1 MLLVSCAQ
9 DREPDGPGVT
19 ETPTATAR
27 DARTAPPDPVPVPPS
42 PATGGPAP
50 AAPADRNVVITSP
63 KEGATIT
70 TNPIRIA
77 GVARTFENNVEI
89 RVDDQ
94 HGQPLLVSYATARG
108 EMGNFNPWSHEILLT
123 ADPGPRIR
131 ITAIERSARDGSIR
145 TSHAVTLP
153 VETRRMPVTLYFTN
167 ANQGG
172 TDCAAVEKVVRDVPA
187 SISTARLALEALVR
201 GPTHAEAVAG
211 FRSLF
216 PKGAVLRS
224 VNLRDGVLTAD
235 FNEAMQNVGG
245 SCRVVAIRAA
255 IERTMREIPAV
266 RRVVITAMGSEKTA
280 LQP

>member
-1 MLLVSCAQ
+1 MLLASCAQ
-9 DREPDGPGVT
+9 DRDPGVP
-19 ETPTATAR
+19 ETPPSTAR
-27 DARTAPPDPVPVPPS
+27 DARPAPPDPDPAAPSPGTDGPVP
-42 PATGGPAP
+42 
-50 AAPADRNVVITSP
+50 APADRNVVITSP
-63 KEGATIT
+63 KEGAKIA

-77 GVARTFENNVEI
+77 GLARTFENNVEI

-94 HGQPLLVSYATARG
+94 HGQPLLVSHATARG
-108 EMGNFNPWSHEILLT
+108 EMGSFNPWSSQILLT
-123 ADPGPRIR
+123 DDPGASIT

-153 VETRRMPVTLYFTN
+153 VEARRMPVILYFTN
-167 ANQGG
+167 ANQSG

-187 SISTARLALEALVR
+187 SVSTARLALEALVR

-216 PKGAVLRS
+216 PKGAALRS

-245 SCRVVAIRAA
+245 SCRVQAIRAA
-255 IERTMREIPAV
+255 IEKTMTSIPGV
-266 RRVVITAMGSEKTA
+266 KRVVITAMGDEDTA